1 MRQGHVLRL
10 WHACGPGAWRRASLG
25 ALLLPLTGGTRA
37 YSERVDNHVENID
50 PLILDSVHAVR
61 DRFGP
66 DGLRALIAEAEAEI
80 AQAES
85 AMDKLESSPE

>member
-1 MRQGHVLRL
+1 
-10 WHACGPGAWRRASLG
+10 
-25 ALLLPLTGGTRA
+25 
-37 YSERVDNHVENID
+37 VEPID
-50 PLILDSVHAVR
+50 PLILDSVHQVR

-85 AMDKLESSPE
+85 VMDELESSAE

>member
-1 MRQGHVLRL
+1 
-10 WHACGPGAWRRASLG
+10 
-25 ALLLPLTGGTRA
+25 
-37 YSERVDNHVENID
+37 VDPID
-50 PLILDSVHAVR
+50 PLILDSVHQVR

-85 AMDKLESSPE
+85 AMDELETTAE

>member
-1 MRQGHVLRL
+1 
-10 WHACGPGAWRRASLG
+10 
-25 ALLLPLTGGTRA
+25 
-37 YSERVDNHVENID
+37 VDNHVENVD

-66 DGLRALIAEAEAEI
+66 EGLRSLIAEAEAEI

-85 AMDKLESSPE
+85 AMEKLEPSPE